1 MREARFAGVEAS
13 IGIVVFII
21 FWSFGLLGIG
31 GALIAIATGLIDAT
45 ADNLGAAALG
55 VGVLGLLTWKIWYD
69 FHLIRV
75 IQIADDDT
83 WIMSSVFH
91 IVRAK
96 LAPDEP
102 RTFTVY
108 EKSRW
113 ILTGVPRKYKVS
125 WAVIETQGK
134 TWKTCMNPPWAQR
147 EGIAMLRSWIHE
159 RS

>member
-21 FWSFGLLGIG
+21 FWTFGLLGIG
-31 GALIAIATGLIDAT
+31 GALIAIATGLIDHGVG
-45 ADNLGAAALG
+45 NLGAAALG
-55 VGVLGLLTWKIWYD
+55 VGVMVLLTWKIWYD
-69 FHLIRV
+69 FRLIRV
-75 IQIADDDT
+75 IDVADDGT

-91 IVRAK
+91 VVRAR
-96 LAPDEP
+96 LGPDEP

-125 WAVIETQGK
+125 WAVIEAQGK

-147 EGIAMLRSWIHE
+147 EAIAMLRSWIHE